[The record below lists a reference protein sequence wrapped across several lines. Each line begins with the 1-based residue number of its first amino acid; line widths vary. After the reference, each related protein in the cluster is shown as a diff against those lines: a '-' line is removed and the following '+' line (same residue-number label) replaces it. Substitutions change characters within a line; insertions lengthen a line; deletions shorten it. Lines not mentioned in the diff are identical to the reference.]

1 MAKYQAGKSG
11 NPNGRPKG
19 LKDKRVALRELLQPH
34 AKDLIDVV
42 VMMAKA
48 GDGAALKI
56 CMDRLVA
63 PIREEP
69 IHVTVPKITGPDDC
83 IKAQAAVL
91 NAVAAGEMLPGEGT
105 VLSGLIDAQRR
116 AYETSGL
123 AKELQDIRAELA
135 KLKPKE
141 KQT

>member
-11 NPNGRPKG
+11 NPSGRPKG
-19 LKDKRVALRELLQPH
+19 VKDKRVALRELLQPH
-34 AKDLIDVV
+34 AKELIGVV

-83 IKAQAAVL
+83 VKAAAAVL
-91 NAVAAGEMLPGEGT
+91 NAVAAGEMLPGEGQ

-116 AYETSGL
+116 AYETSDYAKRLL
-123 AKELQDIRAELA
+123 ALEEQL
-135 KLKPKE
+135 KLKGKML
-141 KQT
+141 

>member
-1 MAKYQAGKSG
+1 MAKFQPGVSG
-11 NPNGRPKG
+11 NPGGKSKG
-19 LKDKRVALRELLQPH
+19 AKDKRTALREMLQPH
-34 AKDLIDVV
+34 AQNLMDVAV
-42 VMMAKA
+42 RMALG
-48 GDGAALKI
+48 GDTAALKI

-83 IKAQAAVL
+83 VKAQAAVL
-91 NAVAAGEMLPGEGT
+91 NAVAAGQMLPGEGQ

-116 AYETSGL
+116 AYETTAM
-123 AKELQDIRAELA
+123 AKEMQDIRAELD

-141 KQT
+141 RT